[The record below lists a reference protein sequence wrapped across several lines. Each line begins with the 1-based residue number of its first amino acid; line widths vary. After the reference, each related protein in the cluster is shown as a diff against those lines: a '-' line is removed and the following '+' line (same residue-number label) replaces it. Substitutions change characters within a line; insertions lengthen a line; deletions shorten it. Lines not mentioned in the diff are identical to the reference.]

1 MSRDATSTLLAFLG
15 LGLVWGATFPITK
28 LVLPYVGPT
37 QIVLIRVVSGFV
49 PLLCYCMIT
58 GQMRRAHWRL
68 WPHFLAMSFLAT
80 TLYYIAYAWA
90 ATEMLSGVA
99 SVLSG
104 TAPLLVFLFSAM
116 FLPHERLNWRKAIG
130 VMIGFAGVVLVA
142 NPSVSAVSQTSV
154 AGLLFLLLGAISL
167 SLSFIYARKFLAQ
180 HDIPAAALVTYQ
192 LGIASLFL
200 LALTPKQGI
209 EQILLHPWPGI
220 ALIVGL
226 GVLGTG
232 LAYLLYYLIV
242 QRLGAVAASSSTY
255 LPPLVGLAI
264 SVALMG
270 EDISWTSYAA
280 MVCILSGV
288 WLLRDT
294 KPQPKE
300 RNAE

>member
-1 MSRDATSTLLAFLG
+1 MSKDATSTLLAFVG
-15 LGLVWGATFPITK
+15 LGIVWGATFPITK

-58 GQMRRAHWRL
+58 GQMRLAHWRL

-104 TAPLLVFLFSAM
+104 TAPLLVFVFSAI
-116 FLPHERLNWRKAIG
+116 FLPHERLNWRKAVG
-130 VMIGFAGVVLVA
+130 VLIGFAGVMLVA
-142 NPSVSAVSQTSV
+142 NPTTSSVTQTTV
-154 AGLLFLLLGAISL
+154 AGLAFLLLGAISL

-180 HDIPAAALVTYQ
+180 FAIPASALVTYQ
-192 LGIASLFL
+192 LGIGSIL
-200 LALTPKQGI
+200 LLLVTPKDGI
-209 EQILLHPWPGI
+209 EQILAFPGPAF
-220 ALIVGL
+220 ALVVGL

-255 LPPLVGLAI
+255 LPPLVGLVI

-270 EDISWTSYAA
+270 EEVSWTSYAA

-294 KPQPKE
+294 KPQPKQ
-300 RNAE
+300 RSAS

>member
-1 MSRDATSTLLAFLG
+1 MSKDATSTLLAFVG
-15 LGLVWGATFPITK
+15 LGIVWGATFPITK

-49 PLLCYCMIT
+49 PLLCYCVIT
-58 GQMRRAHWRL
+58 GQMRLAHWRL

-104 TAPLLVFLFSAM
+104 TAPLLVFVFSAI
-116 FLPHERLNWRKAIG
+116 FLPHERLNWRKAVG
-130 VMIGFAGVVLVA
+130 VLIGFAGVMLVA
-142 NPSVSAVSQTSV
+142 NPTTSAVTQTTV
-154 AGLLFLLLGAISL
+154 TGLAFLLLGAISL

-180 HDIPAAALVTYQ
+180 FAIPASALVTYQ
-192 LGIASLFL
+192 LGIGSIVL
-200 LALTPKQGI
+200 LLVTPKDGI
-209 EQILLHPWPGI
+209 EQILAFPGPAF
-220 ALIVGL
+220 ALVVGL

-255 LPPLVGLAI
+255 LPPLVGLVI

-270 EDISWTSYAA
+270 EEVSWTSYAA

-294 KPQPKE
+294 KPQPKQ
-300 RNAE
+300 RSAS

>member
-1 MSRDATSTLLAFLG
+1 MSKDATSTLLAFVG
-15 LGLVWGATFPITK
+15 LGIVWGATFPITK

-49 PLLCYCMIT
+49 PLLCYCVIT
-58 GQMRRAHWRL
+58 GQMRLAHWRL
-68 WPHFLAMSFLAT
+68 WPHFLVMSFLAT

-104 TAPLLVFLFSAM
+104 TAPLLVFVFSAI
-116 FLPHERLNWRKAIG
+116 FLPHERLNWRKAVG
-130 VMIGFAGVVLVA
+130 VLIGFAGVMLVA
-142 NPSVSAVSQTSV
+142 NPTTSAVTQTTV
-154 AGLLFLLLGAISL
+154 TGLAFLLLGAISL

-180 HDIPAAALVTYQ
+180 FAIPASALVTYQ
-192 LGIASLFL
+192 LGIGSIVL
-200 LALTPKQGI
+200 LLVTPKDGI
-209 EQILLHPWPGI
+209 EQILAFPGPAF
-220 ALIVGL
+220 ALVVGL

-255 LPPLVGLAI
+255 LPPLVGLVI

-270 EDISWTSYAA
+270 EEVSWTSYAA

-294 KPQPKE
+294 KPQPKQ
-300 RNAE
+300 RSAS

>member
-1 MSRDATSTLLAFLG
+1 MSKDATSTLLAFVG
-15 LGLVWGATFPITK
+15 LGIVWGATFPITK

-49 PLLCYCMIT
+49 PLLCYCVIT
-58 GQMRRAHWRL
+58 GQMQLAHWRL

-104 TAPLLVFLFSAM
+104 TAPLLVFVFSAI
-116 FLPHERLNWRKAIG
+116 FLPHERLNWRKAVG
-130 VMIGFAGVVLVA
+130 VLIGFAGVMLVA
-142 NPSVSAVSQTSV
+142 NPTTSSVTQTTV
-154 AGLLFLLLGAISL
+154 AGLAFLLLGAISL

-180 HDIPAAALVTYQ
+180 FAIPASALVTYQ
-192 LGIASLFL
+192 LGIGSIL
-200 LALTPKQGI
+200 LLLVTPKDGI
-209 EQILLHPWPGI
+209 EQILAFPGPAF
-220 ALIVGL
+220 ALVVGL

-255 LPPLVGLAI
+255 LPPLVGLVI

-270 EDISWTSYAA
+270 EEVSWTSYAA

-294 KPQPKE
+294 KPQPKQ
-300 RNAE
+300 RSAS